1 MKLFNVGP
9 LELLLI
15 VILALVVF
23 GPKRLVAGMHD
34 IGQWLRTAAK
44 SPLWRDIIR
53 TTQDVRNLPN
63 ELLRETGLDQELQEI
78 SRMTQESIRIDELDA
93 ERKKRSSLEENA
105 AENETNILPP
115 KPPAEETPKHST

>member
-1 MKLFNVGP
+1 MNLFNVGP

-23 GPKRLVAGMHD
+23 GPKRLVSGMHD
-34 IGQWLRTAAK
+34 IGKWLRTAAK

-115 KPPAEETPKHST
+115 EPPAEETPKHST

>member
-1 MKLFNVGP
+1 MNLFNVGP

-23 GPKRLVAGMHD
+23 GPKRLVSGMHD
-34 IGQWLRTAAK
+34 IGKWLRTAAK

-93 ERKKRSSLEENA
+93 ERKKRSRLE
-105 AENETNILPP
+105 AEGSEDETTIQ
-115 KPPAEETPKHST
+115 PPASPAEDNPEHSA